1 MYRVCGFRKVEDL
14 RPDYSY
20 VFKGGRV
27 HKSNFRKDRFLKDEG
42 LIYKEG
48 LTEKELA
55 MVNGLNRVYDYGK
68 VRWELAVEK

>member
-1 MYRVCGFRKVEDL
+1 MVN
-14 RPDYSY
+14 YS
-20 VFKGGRV
+20 KQP
-27 HKSNFRKDRFLKDEG
+27 LKDEG

-68 VRWELAVEK
+68 VHWELAVEK